1 MGLWSVVVRDC
12 LGEFGDVRR
21 RSYFF
26 GGGRIVMQMFVN
38 GFSPFLSPE
47 VLRFHSVF
55 LNLGDWY
62 KGNFASSLVLA
73 EIRINLLFVRLDVHF
88 LAAAR
93 PIPII
98 YLFLQGLAPR
108 SVVHLGFDFSE
119 CGKRYS
125 K

>member
-1 MGLWSVVVRDC
+1 MGYGF
-12 LGEFGDVRR
+12 GEFGDVRR
-21 RSYFF
+21 RSYFL
-26 GGGRIVMQMFVN
+26 GGGRIVMQMFVH

-47 VLRFHSVF
+47 IFRFHSVF

-62 KGNFASSLVLA
+62 KRKLASSLVLA
-73 EIRINLLFVRLDVHF
+73 KIRINLLFIRLYVHF
-88 LAAAR
+88 LAAPR

-108 SVVHLGFDFSE
+108 PVVHLGFDFSE